1 MKKILKLS
9 TFRHGDPPK
18 RGEGLRIG
26 TTRRP
31 PRGVPRDRWQR
42 DNYFDVWFPVLAPS
56 AALLRRFQR
65 SQTMGFRDFC
75 DSYER
80 ELLKSAEPRQALD
93 LLAALAL
100 RTPISI
106 GCYCADE
113 SRCHR
118 SHLRRLIE
126 AAAVNLHNL

>member
-1 MKKILKLS
+1 
-9 TFRHGDPPK
+9 
-18 RGEGLRIG
+18 
-26 TTRRP
+26 
-31 PRGVPRDRWQR
+31 
-42 DNYFDVWFPVLAPS
+42 
-56 AALLRRFQR
+56 
-65 SQTMGFRDFC
+65 MGFRDFC